1 MLNNLKALNVKY
13 KQDNLKSLLE
23 AEIKRQYEY
32 EVNSRIVNCNP
43 SKLEA
48 MILELE
54 PKINEPLPSIP
65 ALIEPVIKIDEPA
78 LIEPVTIQ
86 SESSVSVIEE
96 APIVKHKGKHRRR

>member
-43 SKLEA
+43 SKLES

-54 PKINEPLPSIP
+54 VKIEEPLPSIP
-65 ALIEPVIKIDEPA
+65 SLIES
-78 LIEPVTIQ
+78 VTIQ
-86 SESSVSVIEE
+86 SESKIEDAPVISE
-96 APIVKHKGKHRRR
+96 PVIKHKGKHRRR